1 MSSTTSLA
9 PISASD
15 LLRKQFDPL
24 RWIVPEIIPE
34 GLTLL
39 AGPPKIGK
47 SWLCLD
53 LALAVAGYGHFLD
66 EVEVETGDVLYLALD
81 DTQRRL
87 QERIRRLLGE
97 HPVPER
103 LDIFSADHSAPSL
116 VDGGLELVEQWM
128 ASRAGP
134 CVLIVDTWSKW
145 TRPRRGEK
153 RAIDRQEEAVAA
165 LVDRVREHKLALVVA
180 YHTRKTNPDA
190 VVEAAGAQLRLSSL
204 IENVL
209 MLRRPHADCDTI
221 LSVTGRDVRDQEL
234 LLEWNAEE
242 TYWWLRG
249 PVREVRMSLSREAVL
264 DVLELAGEA
273 LTPKEVFEILQD
285 ENMRDPANPVISYDA
300 VRQRMFQMRRAGIL
314 HQALFG
320 RYFLPPAADGDEND
334 AK

>member
-1 MSSTTSLA
+1 MSSNTSIA

-24 RWIVPEIIPE
+24 RWIVPELIPE

-53 LALAVAGYGHFLD
+53 LALAVAGYGQFLD

-97 HPVPER
+97 KPVPER

-128 ASRAGP
+128 ASHADPR
-134 CVLIVDTWSKW
+134 VLIVDTWWKW

-165 LVDRVREHKLALVVA
+165 PADRGGGHKTPPVVA
-180 YHTRKTNPDA
+180 YYPAKNNPHPG
-190 VVEAAGAQLRLSSL
+190 V
-204 IENVL
+204 
-209 MLRRPHADCDTI
+209 
-221 LSVTGRDVRDQEL
+221 
-234 LLEWNAEE
+234 
-242 TYWWLRG
+242 
-249 PVREVRMSLSREAVL
+249 
-264 DVLELAGEA
+264 
-273 LTPKEVFEILQD
+273 
-285 ENMRDPANPVISYDA
+285 
-300 VRQRMFQMRRAGIL
+300 
-314 HQALFG
+314 
-320 RYFLPPAADGDEND
+320 
-334 AK
+334 